1 MERTR
6 DVFHRFE
13 DAWNRRGL
21 APWGV
26 ELIDTGELI
35 GHCGLRHVDE
45 LPSEVEVLYA
55 LGREHWGRGYATD
68 AAGASLRFGFE
79 HLGLDRILAFA
90 LPENAASRRVME
102 KQGMTYY
109 RRARLFGIEVVVYRL
124 DRAAFHPG
132 TEPYLVV

>member
-1 MERTR
+1 M
-6 DVFHRFE
+6 
-13 DAWNRRGL
+13 
-21 APWGV
+21 
-26 ELIDTGELI
+26 
-35 GHCGLRHVDE
+35 
-45 LPSEVEVLYA
+45 A
-55 LGREHWGRGYATD
+55 LVIPREHARAAECWTQA

-90 LPENAASRRVME
+90 LPENTASRRVME